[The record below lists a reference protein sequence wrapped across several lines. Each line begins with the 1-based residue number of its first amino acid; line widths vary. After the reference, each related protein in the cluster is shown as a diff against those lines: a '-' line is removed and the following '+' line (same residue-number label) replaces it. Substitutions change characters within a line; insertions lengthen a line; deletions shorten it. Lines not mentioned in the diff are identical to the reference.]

1 MAAWVHVY
9 RADDLK
15 LGTPVALKFLP
26 REVERDAGM
35 LERFHA
41 EVRTARQVSHP
52 HVCRVYDIGEVDG
65 RHFLSMEYVD
75 GEDLAVL
82 LRRIGRLPPTKAI
95 EIARQLCAALAA
107 AHDKGVLHRDLK
119 PANVMIDG
127 FGRARVT
134 DFGLAVAAGEAS
146 AEVAGTPAYMAPEQL
161 AGQAATIQSDLYAL
175 GLVLYELF
183 TGKRP
188 FDAATVADWRRV
200 HSQSQPPSPHLITA
214 DMDPT
219 VERVI
224 LRCLAKEPSSRPA
237 SASQV
242 ALALPGGDP
251 LAAAIAAGET
261 PSPGM
266 VAAAGGEGALAPARA
281 WLWLGLVCLT
291 VAGIWFMA
299 PASTD
304 LGLAPMEN
312 SSEVL
317 RDRTRAIVERLGYPV
332 RVSDDAA
339 WLMRHYEL
347 IRWQADHMNSVE
359 WRRRLASVG
368 TPVLLHYRQAPD
380 PLTPQNRDSLVTA
393 TDPIPGRPG
402 DIYVVV
408 DGRARLRALRV
419 ASPERLMTVDR
430 DGPFPEAMVFELTG
444 LDRTRFQ
451 PVQADWVPSVA
462 FSDRREWTGTS
473 AEVPEIPIR
482 LSAATLNGRLV
493 AVVTRGPWDLQ
504 KIDFVKASTTALIGR
519 VSVAIIAL
527 AVSLTGVL
535 VARRNL
541 RLSRGDTAG
550 ASRVAGVTF
559 VLVLASFLAQAHLSP
574 DWLTAIFEQIAPAVG
589 FAVVQALLVWALYLA
604 LEPAIRQR
612 MPDLLVGWA
621 RLLEG
626 RWRDPRVGRDVL
638 IGAALG
644 GLVAAVALRRERP
657 PDLRAPR
664 RADADTAVE
673 RREPDRPTRR
683 PAIRANRRHFQGR
696 AADGDALRPE
706 DCGDEAMDRCHCPGA
721 GVLAVCARC
730 RESVARDPVCADF
743 GRGVRGC
750 HRVFRVVVA
759 CGVLGSVHPA
769 VVDADRLRNLPVVLA
784 VRLDHAGIARRADGR
799 SVRAVARRPS
809 AVRRAQA
816 GNVMS
821 NPFATEEMAAGYAA
835 ARPPVHPRVLAQ
847 VLCSARETP
856 RRHVGRSRLRRR
868 SLDACSGP
876 VRHSRARS
884 RARRVDAPPGER
896 PCARRG
902 VRRGRGRSVAVEA
915 WFSRSDHCRRLS
927 ELRARRRPV
936 FRRDAPSPAAGWL
949 RAGLRL
955 RCGPPLQ
962 PSRRVERLVRAFVAR
977 YPYPASEARPL
988 DPDILATLA
997 RGFDLHRQSP
1007 FVIGLPMSRP
1017 AYEAYILTETNVA
1030 AAMRQGET
1038 LGGVG
1043 AWVHATLSQFWDD
1056 DSREVLFEGYWAELS
1071 VTKTR

>member
-1 MAAWVHVY
+1 MGHVY

-134 DFGLAVAAGEAS
+134 DFGLAVVAGEAS

-161 AGQAATIQSDLYAL
+161 AGHAATIQSDLYAL

-183 TGKRP
+183 TGKSP

-281 WLWLGLVCLT
+281 WLWFALVCLT
-291 VAGIWFMA
+291 VAGIWLMA

-312 SSEVL
+312 SPEVL
-317 RDRTRAIVERLGYPV
+317 RDRTRAIIERLGYPV
-332 RVSDDAA
+332 RVADDAT
-339 WLMRHYEL
+339 WLMRNYEL

-402 DIYVVV
+402 DIYAVV

-419 ASPERLMTVDR
+419 ASPERLNTVDR
-430 DGPFPEAMVFELTG
+430 DRPFPEAMVFELTG
-444 LDRTRFQ
+444 LDRARFQ
-451 PVQADWVPSVA
+451 PVEANWVPPVA

-473 AEVPEIPIR
+473 AEVPEIPLR

-519 VSVAIIAL
+519 VSVAIVAL

-638 IGAALG
+638 MGAALG
-644 GLVAAVALRRERP
+644 GLVALSLHVANGLPTFVPLAAQTSIPQLNVGNRIVPLAALLSVPIVAIFRGVLQMAMLFGLRTVATKRWIDVIVLALVFSLFALGAENPWLEIPFALISGVLFAVVTVYLGLLSLVASWAVFVLLSAMPIGYGLSQWFSPYVWITLVLVVVVTGGAFVLSLGGRP
-657 PDLRAPR
+657 P
-664 RADADTAVE
+664 
-673 RREPDRPTRR
+673 
-683 PAIRANRRHFQGR
+683 FG
-696 AADGDALRPE
+696 AL
-706 DCGDEAMDRCHCPGA
+706 
-721 GVLAVCARC
+721 
-730 RESVARDPVCADF
+730 ES
-743 GRGVRGC
+743 
-750 HRVFRVVVA
+750 
-759 CGVLGSVHPA
+759 
-769 VVDADRLRNLPVVLA
+769 
-784 VRLDHAGIARRADGR
+784 
-799 SVRAVARRPS
+799 
-809 AVRRAQA
+809 
-816 GNVMS
+816 
-821 NPFATEEMAAGYAA
+821 
-835 ARPPVHPRVLAQ
+835 
-847 VLCSARETP
+847 ET
-856 RRHVGRSRLRRR
+856 S
-868 SLDACSGP
+868 
-876 VRHSRARS
+876 
-884 RARRVDAPPGER
+884 
-896 PCARRG
+896 
-902 VRRGRGRSVAVEA
+902 
-915 WFSRSDHCRRLS
+915 
-927 ELRARRRPV
+927 
-936 FRRDAPSPAAGWL
+936 
-949 RAGLRL
+949 
-955 RCGPPLQ
+955 
-962 PSRRVERLVRAFVAR
+962 
-977 YPYPASEARPL
+977 
-988 DPDILATLA
+988 
-997 RGFDLHRQSP
+997 
-1007 FVIGLPMSRP
+1007 
-1017 AYEAYILTETNVA
+1017 
-1030 AAMRQGET
+1030 
-1038 LGGVG
+1038 
-1043 AWVHATLSQFWDD
+1043 
-1056 DSREVLFEGYWAELS
+1056 
-1071 VTKTR
+1071 